1 MTSLLSTSQRWSRFI
16 TLIGRSVAMVINAVS
31 VQMGAQLLLWRRM
44 TNDAV
49 VSTSGLQHQAGKV
62 GTLAM

>member
-1 MTSLLSTSQRWSRFI
+1 
-16 TLIGRSVAMVINAVS
+16 MVINTVS